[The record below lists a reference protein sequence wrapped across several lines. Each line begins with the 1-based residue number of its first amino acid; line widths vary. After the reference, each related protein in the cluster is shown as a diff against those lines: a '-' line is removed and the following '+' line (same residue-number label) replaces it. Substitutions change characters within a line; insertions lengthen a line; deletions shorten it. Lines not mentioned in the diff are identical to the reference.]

1 MGNANRAR
9 GILDKVRAS
18 HLNHLHVIIYTRFA
32 LESGLHREEVRA
44 LHLKAA
50 CTKDEVPLCLSQ
62 EPMMPAFGREQRNVL
77 LVVHWLQLEKISA
90 VVAHAISRMAARALS
105 HTHTLHCTDTL

>member
-1 MGNANRAR
+1 
-9 GILDKVRAS
+9 
-18 HLNHLHVIIYTRFA
+18 
-32 LESGLHREEVRA
+32 
-44 LHLKAA
+44 
-50 CTKDEVPLCLSQ
+50 
-62 EPMMPAFGREQRNVL
+62 MPAFGREQRNVL